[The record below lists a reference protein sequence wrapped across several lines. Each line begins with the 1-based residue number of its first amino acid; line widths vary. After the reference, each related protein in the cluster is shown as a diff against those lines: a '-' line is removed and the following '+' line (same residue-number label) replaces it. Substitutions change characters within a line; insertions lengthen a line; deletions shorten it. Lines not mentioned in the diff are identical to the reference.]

1 MTRPVLIASV
11 FIAAC
16 ALLVAWGAWKQRRDL
31 RAVNEMTAGRRRASA
46 GSPPP
51 LPRRQRAMPPGHPDR
66 GVRLSIDELEAWV
79 LLAAMYDTEGEI
91 R

>member
-1 MTRPVLIASV
+1 MTLTEVAAI

-16 ALLVAWGAWKQRRDL
+16 ALLVAWGAWKQRRHR
-31 RAVNEMTAGRRRASA
+31 RAVNEMTYERRQAT
-46 GSPPP
+46 PPP
-51 LPRRQRAMPPGHPDR
+51 LPRRQRAMPAGHPDR
-66 GVRLSIDELEAWV
+66 GVRLSIGEMEAWV

>member
-1 MTRPVLIASV
+1 MTLTEVAAI

-16 ALLVAWGAWKQRRDL
+16 ALLVTWEAYKQRRDR
-31 RAVNEMTAGRRRASA
+31 RAVNEMASERRQASA

-51 LPRRQRAMPPGHPDR
+51 LPRRQRAMPVGHPDR
-66 GVRLSIDELEAWV
+66 GVRLSIGEMEAWV
-79 LLAAMYDTEGEI
+79 LLAAMYDTEGEV